1 MSSPSWR
8 WAGAKATGNSHIRA
22 NKGCDDNGG
31 CVVLRTRDAE
41 TLVLAVS
48 DGAGS
53 ADHSAAG
60 SRIATTRFLRCAAG
74 YLRTE
79 GAIEM
84 VSEHIV
90 SDWLDDI
97 RDHIGAEAKKI
108 GVGPRNFAATL
119 VGGLV
124 GKDRTVLIHV
134 GDGAAVVRL
143 EGSDDW
149 KVGSW
154 PASGEYAST
163 TFFVT
168 DDPQPK
174 LAISYVEGA
183 VGEIAVFTDGMERL
197 VLDFAS
203 ESAFAP
209 FFNRVFA
216 QFESG
221 SRWDR
226 LLSKKLRL
234 MLESPMVCE
243 RTDDDKTIILAKRG

>member
-1 MSSPSWR
+1 MSTPSWR
-8 WAGAKATGNSHIRA
+8 WAGARATGTSHIRA

-31 CVVLRTRDAE
+31 CVVLRAGDAE
-41 TLVLAVS
+41 ALVLAVS

-53 ADHSAAG
+53 ADHSATG
-60 SRIATTRFLRCAAG
+60 SRIATRRFLRCAAG
-74 YLRTE
+74 YLRAE
-79 GAIEM
+79 GTIEM
-84 VSEHIV
+84 LSEPIV

-108 GVGPRNFAATL
+108 GVGPRNLAATL
-119 VGGLV
+119 VGGIV
-124 GKDRTVLIHV
+124 GAGRTVLIHV
-134 GDGAAVVRL
+134 GDGGAVVRL

-174 LAISYVEGA
+174 LAISHFEGA

-197 VLDFAS
+197 VLDFAG
-203 ESAFAP
+203 ETAFAP

-221 SRWDR
+221 GQRDR

>member
-1 MSSPSWR
+1 LISRDPPPPLVTAGRKGYQGRSPW
-8 WAGAKATGNSHIRA
+8 
-22 NKGCDDNGG
+22 
-31 CVVLRTRDAE
+31 
-41 TLVLAVS
+41 
-48 DGAGS
+48 
-53 ADHSAAG
+53 
-60 SRIATTRFLRCAAG
+60 
-74 YLRTE
+74 
-79 GAIEM
+79 
-84 VSEHIV
+84 
-90 SDWLDDI
+90 
-97 RDHIGAEAKKI
+97 
-108 GVGPRNFAATL
+108 
-119 VGGLV
+119 LV

-243 RTDDDKTIILAKRG
+243 RTDDDKTIILGKRG